1 MTVDRPNCL
10 DLRTMLKRFSWNC
23 FTQSSWNGY
32 VSNGIMPR
40 SWCWILQYFF
50 MKYTG
55 SLPHLTIS
63 ATRAAR
69 DVSFKSTPRT

>member
-1 MTVDRPNCL
+1 
-10 DLRTMLKRFSWNC
+10 
-23 FTQSSWNGY
+23 
-32 VSNGIMPR
+32 
-40 SWCWILQYFF
+40 LQYFF